1 MHRFS
6 QFILVLLFTVAL
18 PKHVQAFQ
26 YKNLP
31 YDYKKVPTELN
42 QLHKKR
48 ATYYNLN
55 EIEKAIDITLQL
67 IEICVELGYEDYV
80 IDLYEYLANYWA
92 YDETLSIDKKIQK
105 IAFYC
110 DQEEKVDLTPVKYSY
125 WAQTYLNHNK
135 IDSAKFYYDLATKSC
150 QKQDYRV
157 VQMNLN
163 IGFSFIYYFFENL
176 DKAVAYSEIA
186 QAIVDKKLTPN
197 NLSPSYNLY
206 IIQASLAKALGYK
219 EQAIAFDLKVIA
231 ALKKDPSTS
240 KSNLVDNYRALAI
253 QYDELGDYDNAI
265 LYYNKVIKIAKKHNL
280 DIAENI
286 YYPTFCLAHCYKA
299 QGQLQK
305 SQKILTQLIDKL
317 EHFSAEK
324 NYYYYI
330 ALIQSYHTL
339 IEIYLSKKKFKKILY
354 YLQELQIIHQQHDYK
369 KSCTYLYLSK
379 YYTEIKDYKKAIDYI
394 PQTLSSLSPTNK
406 KYYHPV
412 IFNHI
417 AYIYQQQ
424 GDYSKAL
431 AYCQKSLQSSSIN
444 FSKEEQYSNPSF
456 DAFFQKH
463 ELIITLS
470 TKLQVL
476 QALYEQ
482 KDTNITPQLL
492 LSTIKL
498 SIEVLEYKNK
508 IFKSKSS
515 QTYWLNREAIPLFE
529 NAIKITLDLYEQT
542 KKKQYLNEA
551 FMLSERSKS
560 IMMMNALQEQNAS
573 TFGGIPKELIKREQ
587 ELERSKKIA
596 EKAKQDAQMM
606 GDSVQIRYQDS
617 LIFVYHEEKI
627 ELLENFEASYPKYY
641 ELKYQVQETSIQDV
655 QEGLDEQ
662 TFLIEYFQGQNHIY
676 VFTISKEKAFVHHF
690 EHNTI
695 YDTWLASFQH
705 LLPDVQRAQDDINK
719 TYKTF
724 VKASYKLYQLL
735 LERNMLTD
743 KSHLILIPDGQLA
756 YLPFEVLLT
765 KDVAQAANQP
775 INANFA
781 TLPYLLRQYTT
792 NYNYS
797 AYLFL
802 QQQTQTNNKKACK
815 ILALAPSYSNKN
827 APTWRNPYE
836 RNLRKI
842 LDQLPGAT
850 RELDSLEAMFGG
862 AFLRDQEANETNFRE
877 IAASYDILHLAVHGL
892 VDEAKPE
899 LSGLA
904 LEEDNHSVQDNILYA
919 YEIKQLD
926 LNAQMVVLSACETGI
941 GKYQRGEGVLSI
953 GRGFMYAGVPSLV
966 TTLWKLNDNTGPF
979 IITEFYKNLHKGL
992 PKDEALRQAKLLY
1005 LNRYNGIASH
1015 PALWACLVQ
1024 VGNYAPL
1031 NIQPNH
1037 SNQYVIIIGALIFL
1051 LGIGIFILQ
1060 RKK

>member
-6 QFILVLLFTVAL
+6 LFIIVLLFIVAL
-18 PKHVQAFQ
+18 PYPVQAFQ

-31 YDYKKVPTELN
+31 YDYKKVPTEFN
-42 QLHKKR
+42 QLHKKIY
-48 ATYYNLN
+48 TYNDHN
-55 EIEKAIDITLQL
+55 KKEEAINVVLQL
-67 IEICVELGYEDYV
+67 IEQCIEQGFEGYV
-80 IDLYEYLANYWA
+80 IDLYEYVTDFLAS
-92 YDETLSIDKKIQK
+92 DEMLPIDKKIQK

-110 DQEEKVDLTPVKYSY
+110 DQEKKVDLTPVKYSY
-125 WAQTYLNHNK
+125 WAQTYLIHNK
-135 IDSAKFYYDLATKSC
+135 IDSAKRYYELATQLCK
-150 QKQDYRV
+150 KQNYPV
-157 VQMNLN
+157 VNTNLN
-163 IGFSFIYYFFENL
+163 IGFSFIYNGL
-176 DKAVAYSEIA
+176 DDLEKTIHYSKLA
-186 QAIVDKKLTPN
+186 QKIVDEQLTPN

-206 IIQASLAKALGYK
+206 IIKAIIARDLGHK
-219 EQAIAFDLKVIA
+219 EKAIAFDLKLIA
-231 ALKKDPSTS
+231 ALKKAPNTS
-240 KSNLVDNYRALAI
+240 KSNLANNYSSLAI
-253 QYDELGDYDNAI
+253 EYDQLGDYDNAI
-265 LYYNKVIKIAKKHNL
+265 VYYNKVMSIGKKNSL
-280 DIAENI
+280 EIIEYV
-286 YYPTFCLAHCYKA
+286 YYPTYCLANCYHQK
-299 QGQLQK
+299 GQLQK
-305 SQKILTQLIDKL
+305 AQKILTQLIDKL
-317 EHFSAEK
+317 EYFSAEK
-324 NYYYYI
+324 NLFYYR
-330 ALIQSYHTL
+330 TL
-339 IEIYLSKKKFKKILY
+339 IESYHFLVKIYLQKKQYKNTVD
-354 YLQELQIIHQQHDYK
+354 YLQKLQDIHKQHDYK
-369 KSCTYLYLSK
+369 KSETYLNMSNYYL
-379 YYTEIKDYKKAIDYI
+379 EIKDYKKAIDYSQ
-394 PQTLSSLSPTNK
+394 QTIASLSITDK
-406 KYYHPV
+406 KHYHPV

-424 GDYSKAL
+424 DDYKKAL
-431 AYCQKSLQSSSIN
+431 VYCQKSLQSSSLN
-444 FSKEEQYSNPSF
+444 FSEEERYTNPSF
-456 DAFFQKH
+456 DDIFQEH
-463 ELIITLS
+463 TLIKTLNI
-470 TKLQVL
+470 KLEIL
-476 QALYEQ
+476 QALYKQ
-482 KDTNITPQLL
+482 KDTNVTPQLL

-498 SIEVLEYKNK
+498 CVKALEHKNK
-508 IFKSKSS
+508 KFKSKSS
-515 QTYWLNREAIPLFE
+515 QTYWLNKEAIPLFE
-529 NAIKITLDLYEQT
+529 NAIKTTLDLYEQT
-542 KKKQYLNEA
+542 QKKQYLNEA

-573 TFGGIPKELIKREQ
+573 TFGGIPQELIEREQ

-606 GDSVQIRYQDS
+606 GDSAQIRYQDS

-627 ELLENFEASYPKYY
+627 ELLENFEANYPKYH

-655 QEGLDEQ
+655 QAGLDKQ
-662 TFLIEYFQGQNHIY
+662 TFLIEYFQGKNHIY
-676 VFTISKEKAFVHHF
+676 VFTISQEKAFVHHF

-705 LLPDVQRAQDDINK
+705 LLPDVQRAQNDINK

-735 LERNMLTD
+735 LKRNILTD

-765 KDVAQAANQP
+765 KDVAPAANQP
-775 INANFA
+775 IQANFA

-802 QQQTQTNNKKACK
+802 QQRTQSKKNCK

-836 RNLRKI
+836 QNLRKM

-850 RELDSLEAMFGG
+850 RELDSLESMFGG
-862 AFLRDQEANETNFRE
+862 AFLRDQEANETNFRK

-892 VDEAKPE
+892 VNEAKPE

-979 IITEFYKNLHKGL
+979 IITEFYKNLHAGL

-1005 LNRYNGIASH
+1005 LERYNGIASH

-1031 NIQPNH
+1031 NIQPNR
-1037 SNQYVIIIGALIFL
+1037 SNHYIIAIGVLVFL
-1051 LGIGIFILQ
+1051 LGIVIFIKQ